1 MTTEPPAAP
10 EPPPIPEPVP
20 AAPTSSAPSV
30 SGQLLLTVAAILI
43 IGEYLI
49 FGLIANEWYPGEVSL
64 VAATVVLVFALM
76 KNDGSDVVLKVGGY
90 VIAAAGLWNFLEG
103 IRFGWDGFID
113 IVAWVVLAL
122 AAVLAFVG
130 ARSID

>member
-20 AAPTSSAPSV
+20 AAPTV
-30 SGQLLLTVAAILI
+30 SGQLLLIVAGILI
-43 IGEYLI
+43 VGEYLI

-64 VAATVVLVFALM
+64 VAATVVLLFALI
-76 KNDGSDVVLKVGGY
+76 KSDSSDAVLRVGGY